1 MSKSMLQRIIHGKR
15 GWISKLFLTNLLSVL
30 LLAACSSD
38 TTSYLDIIPDMMAP
52 PTPTPDPDIAR
63 FMLIRTVRWPGG
75 GREMTLGIL
84 NQNTGAPFSQDL
96 SSRITARPTD
106 GSALAMKVQK
116 IAVQPGYTALLL
128 PPSQTAAERS
138 SLSQAILDFVA
149 KRPATER
156 IALYRHGSN
165 VQLFSN
171 FLKDRTK
178 LTEALDRY
186 QKGVDSD
193 PDPLPLIQA
202 ASTTAS
208 DVENVGGTGSEVMR
222 SLVVL
227 TKDPKSVYINYTQ
240 IYALAVTP
248 DAAGLTAASLAI
260 DDVRK
265 NAFYKVASCGA
276 EIKLTGRIQVTDM
289 QGELNASFSSTL
301 PEEVGATC
309 NVDLIDTA
317 KRPYT
322 PRLEFVFDATQRA
335 DYAARIRATQSA
347 TYDDVLARS
356 DFVLQLRLSPGQ
368 PTILTTTHL
377 HGNSTIRC
385 DRKNFLIELSGPDRY
400 LIPDSASDKYLLISM
415 CDDPAYVYAPT
426 AYGLLSD
433 DLFALKFR
441 FVELIIDGKT
451 NGIYILM
458 EKSETELV
466 GDSARVTS
474 VMRRQYPAA
483 TNDLFEVHYSNTP
496 DLTAPATR
504 YAQFASKIA
513 PLSGDALIAALRDG
527 MDLDQYLRYL
537 AHESV
542 LKSGD
547 YIDEMLF
554 YGSEQANGMGGI
566 GETYRVN
573 AWDPEGFSNCH
584 SGGVNAYPDP
594 NNIAYC
600 AEAKLDFKILPD
612 AKVYTLFA
620 RKTDDALA
628 TTLSREKM
636 ANALEQSKNS
646 LLALFVNPAVC
657 AAMTELLKL
666 NANAADCAVA
676 RMLISARAD
685 ALLTA
690 YDTRRAYLQTQLTA
704 YHAKYGP

>member
-1 MSKSMLQRIIHGKR
+1 
-15 GWISKLFLTNLLSVL
+15 
-30 LLAACSSD
+30 
-38 TTSYLDIIPDMMAP
+38 
-52 PTPTPDPDIAR
+52 
-63 FMLIRTVRWPGG
+63 MLIRTVRWPGG

-84 NQNTGAPFSQDL
+84 NQATAAPFSQNL
-96 SSRITARPTD
+96 SSRITAKPTD
-106 GSALAMKVQK
+106 GSALTMKVQK
-116 IAVQPGYTALLL
+116 TTVQPGYTALLL

-138 SLSQAILDFVA
+138 SLSLAILGFVA

-156 IALYRHGSN
+156 IALYRHGST

-186 QKGVDSD
+186 QKGVDGDSE
-193 PDPLPLIQA
+193 PLPLIQA

-208 DVENVGGTGSEVMR
+208 DVETVGGTGSDVMR
-222 SLVVL
+222 SLVIL
-227 TKDPKSVYINYTQ
+227 AKDPKSVYVDYAQ

-248 DAAGLTAASLAI
+248 DAAGLTLASMAI
-260 DDVRK
+260 DDTRN

-276 EIKLTGRIQVTDM
+276 VVKLTGRIQVADM
-289 QGELNASFSSTL
+289 KGELSATFSSTL
-301 PEEVGATC
+301 PEEVGSTC
-309 NVDLIDTA
+309 NVNSIDTA

-322 PRLEFVFDATQRA
+322 PQLEFVFDATQRA
-335 DYAARIRATQSA
+335 AYADRIRATQAA

-356 DFVLQLRLSPGQ
+356 DFDLQLRLSPGQ

-385 DRKNFLIELSGPDRY
+385 ARKNFLIELSGPDRY

-415 CDDPAYVYAPT
+415 CDDSAYVYAPT
-426 AYGLLSD
+426 AYSLLSD
-433 DLFALKFR
+433 DLFGLKFR

-458 EKSETELV
+458 EKVDTELV
-466 GDSARVTS
+466 RDSARVTS
-474 VMRRQYPAA
+474 VMRRQYPSA
-483 TNDLFEVHYSNTP
+483 TNDVFEVHYSNTP
-496 DLTAPATR
+496 DVTAPMTR
-504 YAQFASKIA
+504 YAQFAAKIA
-513 PLSGDALIAALRDG
+513 PLSGDALVAALREG

-547 YIDEMLF
+547 YIDEMLYF
-554 YGSEQANGMGGI
+554 GTEQANGMGGI
-566 GETYRVN
+566 GETLRVN
-573 AWDPEGFSNCH
+573 AWDPEGFTNCH

-600 AEAKLDFKILPD
+600 AEAKIDFKILPD
-612 AKVYTLFA
+612 PKVYALFA
-620 RKTDDALA
+620 RKADDALA
-628 TTLSREKM
+628 TTLNRERMGAALDQTK
-636 ANALEQSKNS
+636 NA
-646 LLALFVNPAVC
+646 LLALFTTPAVC

-666 NANAADCAVA
+666 NAGAADCAVA

-685 ALLTA
+685 ALLVA
-690 YDTRRAYLQTQLTA
+690 YDARRAYLQTQLAA